1 MQNRVQKSAKNVF
14 WGLITYCITLILT
27 FVNRTVFI
35 QFLKVEYLGCNGLFG
50 NILSMLSLAELGIGA
65 AIVYSLYKPL
75 AEDDIKSVQA
85 YMNTY
90 KNAYW
95 LIAGIIAVVGL
106 CLVPVLPYIVDQD
119 MEIGYGELRIIY
131 TLFLLNTV
139 LSYFFAYKRSL
150 LSAAQ
155 YEYINSLNNT
165 VFAILR
171 NLLQVVLLF
180 FTRSYYVYLGVTI
193 VCTLISNYVISR
205 KCDQIF
211 PYLKKNNEKLDKP
224 RKKQLYKYVLAQ
236 SSHKVGGIVVSGTD
250 NLLVT
255 TMVTNGLYMVGLY
268 SNYVM
273 VISSIRGVISIIF
286 SSLTGSIGNL
296 NTEND
301 IGKRKKVFDDI
312 FFATHILYS
321 FSAICIFCLI
331 QDFITLWLGESYTL
345 NLAIVLVVLLNYVIG
360 GLRTPCQIYNTTLG
374 LFWNDRFKPWI
385 EAAINLIASIVL
397 IKFFGMVGVFL
408 GTLVSTLAT
417 SLWIEPYLLYKHGF
431 KMKLIKYFA
440 VYLKYCIQFVF
451 VGLIAYYISKII
463 PCESWIMWIVKAILI
478 CGITIGLFAI
488 FNIKS
493 NELKDLWLRFK
504 QLVRKRR

>member
-1 MQNRVQKSAKNVF
+1 MQNRGQKSAKNIF
-14 WGLITYCITLILT
+14 WGLITYCITLLLT

-35 QFLKVEYLGCNGLFG
+35 NFLRVEYLGCNGLFS
-50 NILSMLSLAELGIGA
+50 NILSMLSLAELGIGS

-75 AEDDIKSVQA
+75 ADNDIKSIQA

-90 KNAYW
+90 KNAYR
-95 LIAGIIAVVGL
+95 LIAVIIFIIGL
-106 CLVPVLPYIVDQD
+106 CLIPILPYLVEQD
-119 MEIGYGELRIIY
+119 TGIGYGELRIIY
-131 TLFLLNTV
+131 VMFLLNTV

-155 YEYINSLNNT
+155 YEYVNSLNNT

-171 NLLQVVLLF
+171 NLFQVILLY
-180 FTRSYYVYLGVTI
+180 FTHSYYVYLGVTI
-193 VCTLISNYVISR
+193 VCTIVSNYIVSR
-205 KCDQIF
+205 QCDKIF
-211 PYLKKNNEKLDKP
+211 PYLGRGEELDKP

-255 TMVTNGLYMVGLY
+255 TMVANGLYMVGLY

-286 SSLTGSIGNL
+286 SSLTGSVGNL
-296 NTEND
+296 NTETN
-301 IGKRKKVFDDI
+301 IGRRKKVFDDI
-312 FFATHILYS
+312 FFVTHLLYS

-331 QDFITLWLGESYTL
+331 QDFVALWIGEGFMLTT
-345 NLAIVLVVLLNYVIG
+345 AIVFVVLINYLIA

-397 IKFFGMVGVFL
+397 LKYFGMMGVFL
-408 GTLVSTLAT
+408 GTLVSTVTT

-431 KMKLIKYFA
+431 KMRLFSYFA
-440 VYLKYCIQFVF
+440 VYTKYLIQTALVGVISYFV
-451 VGLIAYYISKII
+451 SKQIL
-463 PCESWIMWIVKAILI
+463 CVNWGMWIIKAMVVMV
-478 CGITIGLFAI
+478 ITIGMLVI
-488 FNIKS
+488 MNIKS
-493 NELKDLWLRFK
+493 SEFNDLLLRAK
-504 QLVRKRR
+504 QLVKKRR

>member
-1 MQNRVQKSAKNVF
+1 MQNRVQKSAKNVV
-14 WGLITYCITLILT
+14 WGLITYCVTLILT
-27 FVNRTVFI
+27 FVNRTIFI
-35 QFLKVEYLGCNGLFG
+35 QFLKVEYLGCNGLFS

-95 LIAGIIAVVGL
+95 LISGIISVVGL

-119 MEIGYGELRIIY
+119 TGIGYGELRIIY
-131 TLFLLNTV
+131 SLFLLNAV

-180 FTRSYYVYLGVTI
+180 FTHNYYVYLGVAI
-193 VCTLISNYVISR
+193 VCTLISNYVVSR
-205 KCDQIF
+205 KCDRIF

-250 NLLVT
+250 NLLIT
-255 TMVTNGLYMVGLY
+255 TLVANGLYIVGLY

-273 VISSIRGVISIIF
+273 IISSIRGVISIIF

-296 NTEND
+296 NTEKN

-331 QDFITLWLGESYTL
+331 QDFVTLWLGESYTL
-345 NLAIVLVVLLNYVIG
+345 DLAIVLVVLINYVIG

-385 EAAINLIASIVL
+385 EAAINLIASVIL
-397 IKFFGMVGVFL
+397 IRFFGMVGVFL
-408 GTLVSTLAT
+408 GTLFSTVTT

-451 VGLIAYYISKII
+451 VGAIAYFISKMI
-463 PCESWIMWIVKAILI
+463 PCESWILWIVKAFLV
-478 CGITIGLFAI
+478 CGIVIVSLI
-488 FNIKS
+488 VMNIRS
-493 NELKDLWLRFK
+493 DEFKDLWLRFK